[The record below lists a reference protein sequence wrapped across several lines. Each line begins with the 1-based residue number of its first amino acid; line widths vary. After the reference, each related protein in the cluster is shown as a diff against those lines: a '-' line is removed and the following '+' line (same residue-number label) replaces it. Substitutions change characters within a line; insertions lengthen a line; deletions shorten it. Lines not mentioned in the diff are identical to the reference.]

1 MKNLEKIALLCGKI
15 LSLSADG
22 NDDALAGALSELTAL
37 VQQSANIKVLPL
49 QSTDNNFTGFL
60 KFTEKEISDMP
71 KKFRQTFRIDGCAA
85 RVYRRKCG
93 KHTYNYEIR
102 YRKDGYDVYACAN
115 NLDIAKG
122 KFIEKLKVA
131 DKEGPKVH
139 SSAPTTFTAFALFF
153 IENFWKRK
161 VTETTYKN
169 EMYRFNNHLKPYF
182 AEKPLRKITPLDCQ
196 ALLDKFT
203 EKGQT
208 KTANEIYSALNK
220 IFVAAIKHGI
230 ITRNPLDLVFKE
242 KHYCTHGKA
251 LSKEEERALLTHTSG
266 TRYGLLF
273 AVVLYT
279 GLRPNEY
286 RTARIEGNFIV
297 AKNSKQKDGKEHFK
311 KIPITPM
318 LAPYL
323 SGVDVLNFTDLK
335 YMAERL
341 HEVLPEHKLY
351 DLRTTFYTRC
361 QECGVAE
368 VALKTFVGHS
378 LGGLADTYTD
388 LSDEYL
394 LREGSKLKY

>member
-1 MKNLEKIALLCGKI
+1 MDNLEKIAVLCGKI
-15 LSLSADG
+15 VSFSADG
-22 NDDALAGALSELTAL
+22 NNDALARALSELNAL
-37 VQQSANIKVLPL
+37 VQQSANIKALPTVN
-49 QSTDNNFTGFL
+49 SDNDFTGFL
-60 KFTEKEISDMP
+60 KFTEKEISEMP

-93 KHTYNYEIR
+93 KNSYNYEIR

-122 KFIEKLKVA
+122 KFIERLKVA
-131 DKEGPKVH
+131 DKEGPKVR
-139 SSAPTTFTAFALFF
+139 SDAPITFTSFAMYF
-153 IENFWKRK
+153 IDNFWKRK
-161 VTETTYKN
+161 VTATTYKN
-169 EMYRFNNHLKPYF
+169 EMYRFNNHIKPYF
-182 AEKPLRKITPLDCQ
+182 GEKPLRKITPLDCQ
-196 ALLDKFT
+196 TLLDKYT
-203 EKGQT
+203 AKGQT
-208 KTANEIYSALNK
+208 KTANELYSALNK

-230 ITRNPLDLVFKE
+230 ITRNPLDIVFKE
-242 KHYCTHGKA
+242 RHYSTHGKA
-251 LSKEEERALLTHTSG
+251 LSKEEEKALLNHTAG
-266 TRYGLLF
+266 TRYQLLF

-286 RTARIEGNFIV
+286 RTARIDGDFIV
-297 AKNSKQKDGKEHFK
+297 ARNSKQKDGKEHFK
-311 KIPITPM
+311 KIPVTPM

-323 SGVDVLNFTDLK
+323 FGVAELNFVDLK
-335 YMAERL
+335 YMTEKL

-368 VALKTFVGHS
+368 VAIKTFVGHS

-394 LREGSKLKY
+394 LREGGKFRY

>member
-1 MKNLEKIALLCGKI
+1 MRNLEKIALLCGKI
-15 LSLSADG
+15 ISLSADG
-22 NDDALAGALSELTAL
+22 NDDALVGALSELTAL
-37 VQQSANIKVLPL
+37 VQQSANIKVLPG
-49 QSTDNNFTGFL
+49 QNTDNNFTGFL
-60 KFTEKEISDMP
+60 KFTEKEISEMP

-122 KFIEKLKVA
+122 KFIERLKAA
-131 DKEGPKVH
+131 DKEGPKVR
-139 SSAPTTFTAFALFF
+139 SSAPISFTAFALYF
-153 IENFWKRK
+153 IDNFWKRK
-161 VTETTYKN
+161 VTEATYKN
-169 EMYRFNNHLKPYF
+169 EMYRFNNHIKPYF
-182 AEKPLRKITPLDCQ
+182 VEKPLRKITPLDCQ
-196 ALLDKFT
+196 TLLDKFT

-242 KHYCTHGKA
+242 KHYSTHGKA
-251 LSKEEERALLTHTSG
+251 LSKEEERALLSHMSG
-266 TRYGLLF
+266 TRYQLLF

-286 RTARIEGNFIV
+286 RTARIEGDFIV
-297 AKNSKQKDGKEHFK
+297 ARNSKQKDGKEHFK

-323 SGVDVLNFTDLK
+323 SGVTELRFVDLK
-335 YMAERL
+335 YMTDKL

-394 LREGSKLKY
+394 LREGSKFRY